1 MVRMKRSS
9 LVAGLLTLGLH
20 VLALG
25 CLSLWAVGGGD
36 VAHAV
41 DASPE
46 PSPSP
51 APASSVPAGRDTLT
65 PPIVIPD
72 QVPAAKESA
81 TDARTDG
88 SPGVAARPAA
98 RVEVTPILMLSWQ
111 NGGKR
116 RKTAGTLPTLSGPLS
131 SDVTASF
138 KVMVAPE
145 GRVRS
150 VRVVKGKNAAFEQTA
165 LARIKQWKF
174 EPLRAAR
181 PSDQQ
186 CTVTLKAKAR

>member
-20 VLALG
+20 AVALG
-25 CLSLWAVGGGD
+25 SLSLWAVGGGD
-36 VAHAV
+36 IAHAL
-41 DASPE
+41 DASPPE
-46 PSPSP
+46 PEPVP
-51 APASSVPAGRDTLT
+51 APPVAARRDTVT
-65 PPIVIPD
+65 PPVVIPD
-72 QVPAAKESA
+72 QIPGGKESA
-81 TDARTDG
+81 TDARPDG
-88 SPGVAARPAA
+88 TPTVAARPAA
-98 RVEVTPILMLSWQ
+98 RVNVTPILMLSWQ
-111 NGGKR
+111 NGGSR
-116 RKTAGTLPTLSGPLS
+116 RKTAGALPTLSGPLS

-138 KVMVAPE
+138 KVMVAPD

-165 LARIKQWKF
+165 VARIKQWKF

-181 PSDQQ
+181 PSDQL